1 MNKMVNLTVLQ
12 DGEAAVAEARGGT
25 LTGLGELK
33 GTGSAKKHPKDTS
46 DAEVGFNLA
55 VARALRALADQYELR
70 AEQAMNLPP
79 QKVILGMD
87 PSIYVIDNSALL
99 TSWNGAQ

>member
-1 MNKMVNLTVLQ
+1 MNKSITLTVLL

-25 LTGLGELK
+25 LTGIGELK

-46 DAEVGFNLA
+46 DAEVGFDLA

-70 AEQAMNLPP
+70 AEQAMNMPP
-79 QKVILGMD
+79 QRVVLGID
-87 PSIYVIDNSALL
+87 PGYYTIDKSALL
-99 TSWNGAQ
+99 SWNGVQ